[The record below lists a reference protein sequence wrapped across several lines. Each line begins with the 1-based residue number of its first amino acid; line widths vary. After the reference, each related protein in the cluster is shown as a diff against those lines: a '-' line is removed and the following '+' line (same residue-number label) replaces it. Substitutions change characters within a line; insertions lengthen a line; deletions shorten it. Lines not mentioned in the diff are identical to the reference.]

1 MNYIRG
7 FIGVVCLI
15 GMSITFLALCLGVN
29 VISSTI
35 ASIAL
40 LTAGSYFFTFKE

>member
-15 GMSITFLALCLGVN
+15 GMSVTFLAMCLGAYIVPN
-29 VISSTI
+29 AI
-35 ASIAL
+35 ASAAL
-40 LTAGSYFFTFKE
+40 LAAGSYFFTFKE